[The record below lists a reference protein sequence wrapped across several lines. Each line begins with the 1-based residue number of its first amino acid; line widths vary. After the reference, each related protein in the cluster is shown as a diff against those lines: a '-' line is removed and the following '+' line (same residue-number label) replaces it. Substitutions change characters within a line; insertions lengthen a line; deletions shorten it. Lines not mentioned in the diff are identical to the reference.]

1 MMKINASKR
10 GCGKNDVPL
19 VKLMY
24 QSKKMKINKCP
35 KCGYA
40 WEKNNSSCPDGFH
53 RFWEAYPLKKS
64 KFEAQK
70 AWKNMKI
77 NEETCEEI
85 IKKVNLFKNRDK
97 KWLGGYI
104 PHPAT
109 FLRGRRWEDE
119 VEIDVKKTAPAFN
132 QPYYKAKK
140 RVGKT
145 ISLGDVARRFK
156 EKGVI

>member
-1 MMKINASKR
+1 
-10 GCGKNDVPL
+10 
-19 VKLMY
+19 
-24 QSKKMKINKCP
+24 
-35 KCGYA
+35 
-40 WEKNNSSCPDGFH
+40 
-53 RFWEAYPLKKS
+53 LKKS

-119 VEIDVKKTAPAFN
+119 VEIDIKKTAPAFN
-132 QPYYKAKK
+132 QPYYKAKKGDNDKNIKK

>member
-1 MMKINASKR
+1 M
-10 GCGKNDVPL
+10 
-19 VKLMY
+19 
-24 QSKKMKINKCP
+24 
-35 KCGYA
+35 
-40 WEKNNSSCPDGFH
+40 
-53 RFWEAYPLKKS
+53 KKS

-70 AWKNMKI
+70 SWKTQKI

-119 VEIDVKKTAPAFN
+119 VEIDIKKTAPAFN
-132 QPYYKAKK
+132 QPYYKAKKRDNDNTKK

>member
-1 MMKINASKR
+1 VFLKS
-10 GCGKNDVPL
+10 PL
-19 VKLMY
+19 AYAFL
-24 QSKKMKINKCP
+24 KKEYMNNNNNKCP
-35 KCGYA
+35 KCGHS
-40 WEKNNSSCPDGFH
+40 WKNNNNSGGFL

-70 AWKNMKI
+70 AWKTQKI

-104 PHPAT
+104 PHAST
-109 FLRGRRWEDE
+109 FLNQRRWEDE
-119 VEIDVKKTAPAFN
+119 VEIDIKKTAPAFN
-132 QPYYKAKK
+132 QPYYNAKKKDDDNTKK

-145 ISLGDVARRFK
+145 ISLRDVARRFK
-156 EKGVI
+156 EKGII

>member
-1 MMKINASKR
+1 MN
-10 GCGKNDVPL
+10 NNN
-19 VKLMY
+19 
-24 QSKKMKINKCP
+24 NKCP

-40 WEKNNSSCPDGFH
+40 WKNNNSSCPDGFH

-119 VEIDVKKTAPAFN
+119 VEIDVKKKTAPAFN
-132 QPYYKAKK
+132 QPYYKAKKGENDNNNTKK

>member
-1 MMKINASKR
+1 MN
-10 GCGKNDVPL
+10 NNNN
-19 VKLMY
+19 
-24 QSKKMKINKCP
+24 NKCP

-40 WEKNNSSCPDGFH
+40 WKKKNNNNNNSSGGFL

-70 AWKNMKI
+70 SWKTQKI

-97 KWLGGYI
+97 KWLAGYI
-104 PHPAT
+104 PHAST
-109 FLRGRRWEDE
+109 FLNQRRWEDE
-119 VEIDVKKTAPAFN
+119 VEIDIKKTAPAFN
-132 QPYYKAKK
+132 QPYYNAKKKDDDKNIKK

>member
-1 MMKINASKR
+1 MKINASKR

>member
-1 MMKINASKR
+1 M
-10 GCGKNDVPL
+10 
-19 VKLMY
+19 
-24 QSKKMKINKCP
+24 
-35 KCGYA
+35 
-40 WEKNNSSCPDGFH
+40 
-53 RFWEAYPLKKS
+53 KKS

-132 QPYYKAKK
+132 QPYYNAKKGDNDNKNTKK

>member
-1 MMKINASKR
+1 MN
-10 GCGKNDVPL
+10 NNN
-19 VKLMY
+19 
-24 QSKKMKINKCP
+24 NKCP

-70 AWKNMKI
+70 AWKTQKI
-77 NEETCEEI
+77 NKETCEEI

-132 QPYYKAKK
+132 QPYYNAKK

>member
-1 MMKINASKR
+1 MN
-10 GCGKNDVPL
+10 NNN
-19 VKLMY
+19 
-24 QSKKMKINKCP
+24 NKCP

-70 AWKNMKI
+70 AWKNLKI

-140 RVGKT
+140 RENDNNNTKKRVGKT

>member
-1 MMKINASKR
+1 
-10 GCGKNDVPL
+10 
-19 VKLMY
+19 MY

-97 KWLGGYI
+97 KWLAGYI
-104 PHPAT
+104 PHAST
-109 FLRGRRWEDE
+109 FLNQRRWEDE

-132 QPYYKAKK
+132 QPYYNAKKGDDDNNITKK

>member
-1 MMKINASKR
+1 M
-10 GCGKNDVPL
+10 
-19 VKLMY
+19 
-24 QSKKMKINKCP
+24 
-35 KCGYA
+35 
-40 WEKNNSSCPDGFH
+40 
-53 RFWEAYPLKKS
+53 
-64 KFEAQK
+64 
-70 AWKNMKI
+70 
-77 NEETCEEI
+77 
-85 IKKVNLFKNRDK
+85 NLFKNRDK

-119 VEIDVKKTAPAFN
+119 VEIDIKKTAPAFN
-132 QPYYKAKK
+132 QPYYKAKKGDNDKNIKK

>member
-1 MMKINASKR
+1 M
-10 GCGKNDVPL
+10 
-19 VKLMY
+19 
-24 QSKKMKINKCP
+24 NKCP
-35 KCGYA
+35 KCGHA

-70 AWKNMKI
+70 SWKTQKI

-85 IKKVNLFKNRDK
+85 IKKVNLFKSMDK

>member
-1 MMKINASKR
+1 M
-10 GCGKNDVPL
+10 
-19 VKLMY
+19 
-24 QSKKMKINKCP
+24 NKCP
-35 KCGYA
+35 KCGHT
-40 WEKNNSSCPDGFH
+40 WEKKNNSSCPDGFH

-70 AWKNMKI
+70 AWKNLKI

-85 IKKVNLFKNRDK
+85 IKKVNIFKSMDK

-104 PHPAT
+104 PHAST
-109 FLRGRRWEDE
+109 FLNQRRWEDE
-119 VEIDVKKTAPAFN
+119 VEIEKTAPAFN